1 MSRSKRKVYAHG
13 WVAGCESIKKDKIR
27 NNKLLRRELHQK
39 IKNFD
44 DDSDLILP
52 EKLEEVM
59 GRWDYSDD
67 GRFVTSLKEA
77 IKNSKKNEV
86 YKILYK

>member
-27 NNKLLRRELHQK
+27 NNK
-39 IKNFD
+39 KNFD
-44 DDSDLILP
+44 DEYDLILP

-67 GRFVTSLKEA
+67 GRFVMSLKEA
-77 IKNSKKNEV
+77 IERDPRNKHQVIFK
-86 YKILYK
+86 

>member
-1 MSRSKRKVYAHG
+1 MSRSKRKVYAYG

-39 IKNFD
+39 IKKFD
-44 DDSDLILP
+44 DEYDLILP

-59 GRWDYSDD
+59 GRGDYSDD
-67 GRFVTSLKEA
+67 GRFVMSLKEA
-77 IKNSKKNEV
+77 IERDPRNKHQVIFK
-86 YKILYK
+86 

>member
-39 IKNFD
+39 IKKFD
-44 DDSDLILP
+44 DESDLLLP

-67 GRFVTSLKEA
+67 GKFVMSLREA
-77 IKNSKKNEV
+77 IERDPRNKHQVIFK
-86 YKILYK
+86 